1 MARTIGVEVP
11 ISLIEALAGGAPI
24 IEVAHLREDAGCLAK
39 SLHGRL
45 LLLLSQKDKTHLV
58 ESDAEGVDIAHAAE
72 RGNSFLIDGDGLVVT
87 LHSAQCR
94 PLHGEPD
101 GHLSLIAKQRV
112 DYVCLLRILKRTLVI
127 AELIVDFRRHA
138 IDDGLSRSVVCA
150 GGIAQRLQDVLF
162 SLSRVVGSQV
172 DARQGIEGGGSLVR
186 IAQLLVDADATRGIL
201 CGCREVGQ
209 PHTDNGQQIEAVALG
224 GIVMTVEGQCAERI
238 LAGEPILLGI
248 VEPLSSP
255 IPHLLAQRVCG
266 CVGGKLYSFVGE
278 LLLIKVVE
286 EAVGGLHAAL
296 LIEVGNEFSRV
307 LCP

>member
-1 MARTIGVEVP
+1 M
-11 ISLIEALAGGAPI
+11 
-24 IEVAHLREDAGCLAK
+24 
-39 SLHGRL
+39 
-45 LLLLSQKDKTHLV
+45 
-58 ESDAEGVDIAHAAE
+58 
-72 RGNSFLIDGDGLVVT
+72 
-87 LHSAQCR
+87 
-94 PLHGEPD
+94 
-101 GHLSLIAKQRV
+101 
-112 DYVCLLRILKRTLVI
+112 
-127 AELIVDFRRHA
+127 
-138 IDDGLSRSVVCA
+138 
-150 GGIAQRLQDVLF
+150 
-162 SLSRVVGSQV
+162 
-172 DARQGIEGGGSLVR
+172 
-186 IAQLLVDADATRGIL
+186 
-201 CGCREVGQ
+201 GCREVGQ

-278 LLLIKVVE
+278 LLLIEVVE